1 MTLPTSRQRPWI
13 FPGQR
18 EHMASH
24 HHSAYESPIHHPELM
39 SHNDPWSARKCED
52 ERHRV
57 LSALRDNHKKDRYY
71 VANPNKNWGDNDL
84 HKLSH
89 PHKHPERLHGGVM
102 TTKAGQQWG
111 FNRLKE
117 RVDELNIR
125 ASAAFGTEANM
136 AQPSKLPGKSGT
148 EDAIDTAFT
157 TLYDSVQAVEF
168 TNAVTNAQKVLSTLY
183 EGGDTLGTTKIGE
196 YLDSSADIKRD
207 LIALLD
213 IPHEYS
219 RDTYGVGSN
228 RDKRTIKTVLP
239 IMDRII
245 RLLDLIAKT
254 ANRSQPERK
263 QAISSSKG
271 RDLAEAKSRFGNTEF
286 AENPSI
292 YNAGLPA
299 SGVPGENPPG
309 TTPYSASQQGFQG
322 QRNLGYETMNLDQ
335 AKRYTGRDFEPTDLP
350 SPVSGD
356 LIPHTS
362 LDAFSSPPTRAVAR
376 GPSEV
381 TPGTIGSRA
390 DEVPP
395 NLRRFIKIKKPT
407 GTGKPEWVEMEF
419 EKWANDYVHRFG
431 RKPSKEEAQAVHWKL
446 KEKAEHNPEADKYG
460 SGAEQ
465 INYVAD
471 GTKYEAKK
479 KAYTEWRNEFHN
491 KYHRFPNRTEA
502 EKYMKELNGGC
513 GSCKDSDDMYG
524 AGVGDG
530 PVNSMDAKQMFFK
543 KIGRYPDDDNEL
555 MEFMKAMNENS
566 KVEVSDPGFEN
577 GKAGSSRHHHARRG
591 RLSGRGKPKECE
603 ASHLLTMLNK
613 AGDEVGL
620 SGSGKKKNDSGR
632 FR

>member
-168 TNAVTNAQKVLSTLY
+168 TNAVPNAQKVLSTLY

-286 AENPSI
+286 AEQPSI
-292 YNAGLPA
+292 YNNGLPA

-356 LIPHTS
+356 LIPHTT
-362 LDAFSSPPTRAVAR
+362 LDVFSSPPTRAIAR
-376 GPSEV
+376 GPSKV
-381 TPGTIGSRA
+381 TPGTIGSRE

-395 NLRRFIKIKKPT
+395 NLRRFLKLKKPT
-407 GTGKPEWVEMEF
+407 GAGKPEWVEMEF

-431 RKPSKEEAQAVHWKL
+431 RKPLPWEAEAVLRKL
-446 KEKAEHNPEADKYG
+446 KE
-460 SGAEQ
+460 
-465 INYVAD
+465 
-471 GTKYEAKK
+471 
-479 KAYTEWRNEFHN
+479 R
-491 KYHRFPNRTEA
+491 
-502 EKYMKELNGGC
+502 NGGC

-524 AGVGDG
+524 SGVGDG

-566 KVEVSDPGFEN
+566 KVEVSDPGFET

-620 SGSGKKKNDSGR
+620 FGSGKKKNDSGR